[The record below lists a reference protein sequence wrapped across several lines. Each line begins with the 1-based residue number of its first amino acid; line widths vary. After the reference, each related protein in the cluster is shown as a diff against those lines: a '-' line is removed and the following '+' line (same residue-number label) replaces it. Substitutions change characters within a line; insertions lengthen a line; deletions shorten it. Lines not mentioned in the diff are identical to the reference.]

1 MNAAALEAFLARLY
15 TDDALRTAF
24 LAAPEG
30 VVQDAGLD
38 TPTREAALAIDRDGL
53 VLAAR
58 SYASKRAAHAGKC
71 APGAPRG
78 LAGRLRAGWPLRR
91 G

>member
-15 TDDALRTAF
+15 TDDALRNAV
-24 LAAPEG
+24 LSEPGPVLQA
-30 VVQDAGLD
+30 AGLD
-38 TPTREAALAIDRDGL
+38 EATQAALRAIDRDGL

-58 SYASKRAAHAGKC
+58 SYASKRAAHAGK
-71 APGAPRG
+71 GAPAG

>member
-15 TDDALRTAF
+15 TDDALRNAF
-24 LAAPEG
+24 LAEPGPVLQA
-30 VVQDAGLD
+30 AGLD
-38 TPTREAALAIDRDGL
+38 EATQAALRAIDRDGL

-58 SYASKRAAHAGKC
+58 SYASKRAAHTGK
-71 APGAPRG
+71 GAPAG

>member
-15 TDDALRTAF
+15 TDDALRAAF

-30 VVQDAGLD
+30 VVQAAGLD
-38 TPTREAALAIDRDGL
+38 APTQAAALAIDRDGL
-53 VLAAR
+53 VLAAH
-58 SYASKRAAHAGKC
+58 SYASKRAAHAGQR
-71 APGAPRG
+71 APLG
-78 LAGRLRAGWPLRR
+78 LAGRLRAAWPLRR